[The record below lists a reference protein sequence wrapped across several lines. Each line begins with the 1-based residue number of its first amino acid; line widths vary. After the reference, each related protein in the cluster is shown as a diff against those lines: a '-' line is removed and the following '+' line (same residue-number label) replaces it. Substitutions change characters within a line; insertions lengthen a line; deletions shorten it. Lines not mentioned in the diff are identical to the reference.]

1 MNILAPVKAF
11 FLNRVALVTTT
22 IVAMAAWLFG
32 RVSQVNPAILQD
44 EWIYVITSRVDSPW
58 AAAPAYDLS
67 NYLFN
72 FIYSSTNLCGEAFY
86 SCGKLLNIIFFTA
99 FALLVFSVAVRFMP
113 FWAAFTAL
121 VALYLSPL
129 SIYVSMYLPESLY
142 FALLA
147 LAFWL
152 LVRLL
157 DSENRTQWAL
167 VGGAL
172 GLAALAK
179 PHALFSVAAFGIFLL
194 IWELSRKSNLKT
206 LIKSALLFGGGFLLV
221 RLLVGLA
228 VAGPK
233 ALNLF
238 GSYGAAG
245 AVGDFVAGA
254 GSVATGDQ
262 ASVVGAGP
270 VAGAVALFFPQLS
283 THFLVIT
290 ALLGGVLA
298 LILLA
303 VIESVRKSDRSI
315 ESSLAIL
322 TLVWI
327 GVMLIVVAL
336 FTGWITGNGDDHTS
350 RVLLRY
356 YEFLVPIAMIP
367 ALSFLFSKSGY
378 LESKLW
384 SRLAA
389 TAALFVASSL
399 AFTGF
404 FSQLQIQ
411 IADAPSVAGLISDA
425 DIWNIVGVAS
435 VVGVTA
441 LAFFPRVAPY
451 ILVGTL
457 AVTMVGTGW
466 VTQNQYLKA
475 RGDANEADIAG
486 KFVRSYVPEEELASV
501 EILANSRFEGRVA
514 SLWMESDN
522 PLQILERGAAVKASE
537 LDPDTKW
544 VLALGLT
551 TLDEVTGTKVS
562 GPGYTLYEITSE
574 FDFSL
579 TSDSTGTVLESVQGF
594 DLEMG
599 GLLWTSGN
607 EASIKLNKDL
617 PAQAKLTIE
626 LSAMPGIYGQEVQ
639 LALGDST
646 VILLVQDAYAT
657 NQLDVT
663 FTNSAPA
670 NELSISIPSVQ
681 SNSDA
686 GFGESD
692 LKTGLGIGRMT
703 LVDQ

>member
-1 MNILAPVKAF
+1 MNILAPVRAF
-11 FLNRVALVTTT
+11 FLNRVALVITTV
-22 IVAMAAWLFG
+22 VAMAAWLFS

-44 EWIYVITSRVDSPW
+44 EWIYVITSRLDSPW

-86 SCGKLLNIIFFTA
+86 SCGKLLNLIFFTA
-99 FALLVFSVAVRFMP
+99 FALLIFSVAVRFMP

-121 VALYLSPL
+121 VALYLSPI

-157 DSENRTQWAL
+157 ESEYRMQWAL

-179 PHALFSVAAFGIFLL
+179 PHALFSVAAFGIFLI
-194 IWELSRKSNLKT
+194 IWELSRRSNLKT
-206 LIKSALLFGGGFLLV
+206 LFKSALIFGGGFLAV
-221 RLLVGLA
+221 RILVGLA

-245 AVGDFVAGA
+245 AVGEFVTGAGSAGA
-254 GSVATGDQ
+254 GEQ
-262 ASVVGAGP
+262 ASIVGAGP
-270 VAGAVALFFPQLS
+270 VAGAVALFLPQIS

-298 LILLA
+298 LIILA
-303 VIESVRKSDRSI
+303 VIESVRKSDRSV

-322 TLVWI
+322 MLVWI
-327 GVMLIVVAL
+327 GVLLIVVAL
-336 FTGWITGNGDDHTS
+336 FTGWITGGGDDHTS

-356 YEFLVPIAMIP
+356 YEFLIPMAMIP

-404 FSQLQIQ
+404 FSHLQIQ

-425 DIWNIVGVAS
+425 DIWNLVGVAS
-435 VVGVTA
+435 VVGVLA
-441 LAFFPRVAPY
+441 LAFFPRVASY
-451 ILVGTL
+451 LLVGTL

-466 VTQNQYLKA
+466 VTQNSYLIA
-475 RGDANEADIAG
+475 RGNASEADIAG
-486 KFVRSYVPEEELASV
+486 KFARSYVPEAELAAV
-501 EILANSRFEGRVA
+501 TILANSRFDGRVA

-522 PLQILERGAAVKASE
+522 PLQILERGAAVDPSD
-537 LDPDTKW
+537 LDPGTKW

-551 TLDEVTGTKVS
+551 TLDGVTSQKVS
-562 GPGYTLYEITSE
+562 GPGYTLYELTSE

-579 TSDSTGTVLESVQGF
+579 SGSNTETVLEGVEGF
-594 DLEMG
+594 DLDMG

-607 EASIKLNKDL
+607 DASINLSKNL
-617 PAQAKLTIE
+617 PAQAE
-626 LSAMPGIYGQEVQ
+626 LRMEISAMLGIYGQEVM
-639 LALGDST
+639 LTLGDST
-646 VILLVQDAYAT
+646 VVLLIQDAYAT
-657 NQLDVT
+657 NALDVKFANT
-663 FTNSAPA
+663 APA
-670 NELSISIPSVQ
+670 SQIKISIPTVQ
-681 SNSDA
+681 SNAEA
-686 GFGESD
+686 GYGETE
-692 LKTGLGIGRMT
+692 LRTGLGIGRIE
-703 LVDQ
+703 LISD

>member
-1 MNILAPVKAF
+1 MNILAPVRAF
-11 FLNRVALVTTT
+11 FLNRVAVVITTV
-22 IVAMAAWLFG
+22 VAMAAWLFS
-32 RVSQVNPAILQD
+32 RVAQVNPAILQD

-72 FIYSSTNLCGEAFY
+72 FLYSSTNLCSEAFY
-86 SCGKLLNIIFFTA
+86 SCGKLLNLVFFTA
-99 FALLVFSVAVRFMP
+99 FALLIFSVAVRFMP

-157 DSENRTQWAL
+157 ESENRMQWAL

-179 PHALFSVAAFGIFLL
+179 PHALFSVAAFGIFLI
-194 IWELSRKSNLKT
+194 IWELSRRSNLKT
-206 LIKSALLFGGGFLLV
+206 LFKSALIFGGGFLAV
-221 RLLVGLA
+221 RVLVGLA

-245 AVGDFVAGA
+245 AVGEFVAGA
-254 GSVATGDQ
+254 GSAVAGEQ
-262 ASVVGAGP
+262 AGVVGAGP
-270 VAGAVALFFPQLS
+270 VAGAVALFLPQIS

-303 VIESVRKSDRSI
+303 AIESVRKSDRSI

-322 TLVWI
+322 MLVWI

-425 DIWNIVGVAS
+425 DIWNLVGVAS
-435 VVGVTA
+435 VVGVLA
-441 LAFFPRVAPY
+441 LAFFPRVASY
-451 ILVGTL
+451 LLVGTL
-457 AVTMVGTGW
+457 AVSMIGTGW
-466 VTQNQYLKA
+466 VTQIQYLNA
-475 RGDANEADIAG
+475 RGDLNEADIAG
-486 KFVRSYVPEEELASV
+486 KFARSYVPEAEIADIT
-501 EILANSRFEGRVA
+501 ILANSRFDGRVA
-514 SLWMESDN
+514 SFWLESDN
-522 PLQILERGAAVKASE
+522 PLQILERGAAV
-537 LDPDTKW
+537 DPSDLESGTKW

-551 TLDEVTGTKVS
+551 TLDGATGQKVS
-562 GPGYTLYEITSE
+562 GPGYTLYELTSE

-579 TSDSTGTVLESVQGF
+579 SGSNTETVLEGVEGF
-594 DLEMG
+594 DLDMG

-607 EASIKLNKDL
+607 EASISLSKNL
-617 PAQAKLTIE
+617 PARAE
-626 LSAMPGIYGQEVQ
+626 LRMEISAMPGIYGQEVT
-639 LALGDST
+639 LTLGDST
-646 VILLVQDAYAT
+646 VVLLIQDAYAT
-657 NQLDVT
+657 NVLDVKFANT
-663 FTNSAPA
+663 APA
-670 NELSISIPSVQ
+670 SQIKISIPTVQ
-681 SNSDA
+681 SNADA
-686 GFGESD
+686 GYGESEMQ
-692 LKTGLGIGRMT
+692 TGLGIGRVT
-703 LVDQ
+703 LLSD